1 MVRLVGQL
9 SNPSG
14 PLETV
19 LEAAGGALRQPA
31 GLRRPN
37 AVEPA
42 SRRLGN
48 GVVQRAVVKVLVAA
62 SGPMH
67 SADVHQAVEHLLGR
81 SVSEDSVSWSLA
93 ADARSKEPR
102 FERTTRG
109 HYQLRR

>member
-1 MVRLVGQL
+1 MHLVGQL

-14 PLETV
+14 PLATV
-19 LEAAGGALRQPA
+19 LEAAGGT
-31 GLRRPN
+31 LRRPTGLQRPI

-48 GVVQRAVVKVLVAA
+48 GVVQRAVVKVLAAA
-62 SGPMH
+62 SGPMRG
-67 SADVHQAVEHLLGR
+67 ADMHQAVERLLWR
-81 SVSEDSVSWSLA
+81 PVSKNSVSWSLA

-102 FERTTRG
+102 FECTTKG